1 MGYEKKF
8 SVQKYT
14 SFNRFYFI
22 YVLNHFFQYGIAN
35 NDSFKY
41 HRLKVLARPL
51 GAELSI
57 RTTLESWQQSH

>member
-1 MGYEKKF
+1 MEL
-8 SVQKYT
+8 Q
-14 SFNRFYFI
+14 I
-22 YVLNHFFQYGIAN
+22 

-57 RTTLESWQQSH
+57 RTTLESWQQSHGLQRQLQHNTALY